1 MLKSTIVNNRK
12 LDVYINK
19 NQLLDDLIDYD
30 GLLVAIGAEKLLSEN
45 LRLIEIINRSK
56 TYCDGFGA
64 VYALKRKGYNNIK
77 IAGSI
82 LWLDIIKKFLDT
94 KTFYFLGS
102 DQRTLNKTINKLKL
116 EYPKIKIAGKH
127 NGFFKENKNII
138 IEIKKS
144 NADIIFVAMGTPKQE
159 FFMNECYKIH
169 KGIYMGLGGSFDL
182 YIGKSKKVPEWWIKY
197 LKWEGLYRTLF
208 DLGNIKRIKRQ
219 KIFFKYIFALISGRI

>member
-12 LDVYINK
+12 LDVYNDK

-45 LRLIEIINRSK
+45 IRLIEIINRSK

-102 DQRTLNKTINKLKL
+102 DQGTLNKTINKLQ
-116 EYPKIKIAGKH
+116 I
-127 NGFFKENKNII
+127 
-138 IEIKKS
+138 
-144 NADIIFVAMGTPKQE
+144 
-159 FFMNECYKIH
+159 
-169 KGIYMGLGGSFDL
+169 
-182 YIGKSKKVPEWWIKY
+182 
-197 LKWEGLYRTLF
+197 RT
-208 DLGNIKRIKRQ
+208 
-219 KIFFKYIFALISGRI
+219 SC